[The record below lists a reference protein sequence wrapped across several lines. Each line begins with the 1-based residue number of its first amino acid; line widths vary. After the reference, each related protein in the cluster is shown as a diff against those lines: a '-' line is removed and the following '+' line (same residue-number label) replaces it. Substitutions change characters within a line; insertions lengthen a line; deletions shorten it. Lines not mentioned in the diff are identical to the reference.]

1 MPIVLIGGRDKLA
14 CRIYFVRR
22 STMSVQSVSSSTNP
36 YLSATQASSSNLRSD
51 FNNLIT
57 AIQSGDLKS
66 AQSDFSQIQSAMQ
79 SVQGTQQNGS
89 QQSQF
94 STDLAALGSALQSGN
109 VSGAQD
115 ALKKLGQDMQSAGKA
130 RHHHHHHGGAAPSS
144 TTASTNGVTAPLD
157 SSSST
162 GSSVNLL
169 V

>member
-1 MPIVLIGGRDKLA
+1 
-14 CRIYFVRR
+14 
-22 STMSVQSVSSSTNP
+22 MSVQSVSSSTNP

-66 AQSDFSQIQSAMQ
+66 AQTDFSQIQSAMQ
-79 SVQGTQQNGS
+79 SVQGTQSNGS

-94 STDLAALGSALQSGN
+94 STDLAAVGSALQSGN
-109 VSGAQD
+109 ISGAQD

-130 RHHHHHHGGAAPSS
+130 HHHHHHHHGGAAQSS
-144 TTASTNGVTAPLD
+144 TTASTNGVTAPLGSN
-157 SSSST
+157 SSS